1 MPLPASGSHAAS
13 FALRC
18 AGSVRETLAGIYSRL
33 VRAVAVL
40 ILVAFT
46 ALVSVDK
53 VCCPDGCTDR
63 SDTPVSTESG
73 PYHATHTCV
82 LCVGVDAPIVL
93 LPVKPFTAVSPVA
106 AVLTPSL
113 PIGAPERVDHPPRVI

>member
-1 MPLPASGSHAAS
+1 M
-13 FALRC
+13 F
-18 AGSVRETLAGIYSRL
+18 GSVRETLAGIYSRL

-46 ALVSVDK
+46 MLFSVDNI
-53 VCCPDGCTDR
+53 CCPDGCTDR
-63 SDTPVSTESG
+63 SDRPVSTHSV
-73 PYHATHTCV
+73 PQHVTHTCV

-106 AVLTPSL
+106 AALTPSL
-113 PIGAPERVDHPPRVI
+113 PIGAQDRVDHPPRVI

>member
-1 MPLPASGSHAAS
+1 MGISFS

-18 AGSVRETLAGIYSRL
+18 AGSVPETVAGIYSRL
-33 VRAVAVL
+33 VRAAAVL

-46 ALVSVDK
+46 VLVSVDK
-53 VCCPDGCTDR
+53 ICCPDGCTDR

-73 PYHATHTCV
+73 PHHATHTCV
-82 LCVGVDAPIVL
+82 LCVGAPNVL

-106 AVLTPSL
+106 AALTPSL
-113 PIGAPERVDHPPRVI
+113 PIGAPDRVDHPPRVI